1 MVNLHPQYETI
12 YLLSQIQNVR
22 GRRYNIGLH
31 QDEQVIKGYCYEET
45 TAGFFRAWV
54 LNEMH
59 VAILKAANQL
69 IVAGANMLA
78 QKTGLEHGEVTEIL
92 EECVTHGILCENQVR
107 FRSANDG
114 ENIFE
119 AKTWSLYIVD
129 TGGIHAL
136 KDAGIPYRRLPY
148 TTSIDQRLRIYRR
161 NIYLVKENA
170 GEQEKNIIFLE
181 DMLDGNGNLG
191 TPLLL
196 ETLKLEIPTV
206 VLYDSTIARILDVQK
221 AVGYLIEQLR
231 SHNLQVYDIAEN
243 ISKTT

>member
-1 MVNLHPQYETI
+1 MTKLHPKYETI
-12 YLLSQIQNVR
+12 YLLTQIQNVR

-59 VAILKAANQL
+59 LAILKAANQL

-78 QKTGLEHGEVTEIL
+78 HKAGLDHSEVSEIL

-107 FRSANDG
+107 FRSGNDG
-114 ENIFE
+114 GIFD
-119 AKTWSLYIVD
+119 AWSMYIVD

-136 KDAGIPYRRLPY
+136 KDAGISYRRLPY

-161 NIYLVKENA
+161 NIYMVQENA

-206 VLYDSTIARILDVQK
+206 VLYDSTIARTLDVQK
-221 AVGYLIEQLR
+221 AVGYIIEQLR

-243 ISKTT
+243 ISKTP